1 MNLKLDDG
9 QLGDE
14 RSGIRIKSDAMSFPL
29 PDDATELA
37 VDEVH
42 RDGSRHP
49 SQVTRHEVTAS
60 SISFLASSGKP

>member
-14 RSGIRIKSDAMSFPL
+14 RSGIRIKSDAMSVPL
-29 PDDATELA
+29 RDDATELA

-42 RDGSRHP
+42 RDGNRYP
-49 SQVTRHEVTAS
+49 SQVTRAEVTAS
-60 SISFLASSGKP
+60 SISFQASSGKP